1 MRVLRLLSAGL
12 IAAAV
17 AGCAT
22 SGYRDGYSR
31 DYYGDRYYDQGYY
44 GPSAGVSY
52 RRGHPYGNSYGAY
65 YGYGSP
71 YGYGSS
77 YGYGSPYGY
86 GGSPYGYGYSPY
98 GNGGYYGSPYGGY
111 GYGYPPRVV
120 IVQPGTNPPPQPR
133 FDLRDEIGRQLRI
146 SRGLE
151 APPPGGAMRIPVP
164 EQARVQQ
171 REAFPSRSIERASR
185 QESMRGRVR
194 ESDMEIE
201 TP

>member
-1 MRVLRLLSAGL
+1 MRALRLLSAGI

-52 RRGHPYGNSYGAY
+52 RYGQPYGSSYGGY
-65 YGYGSP
+65 YGYGQPGYGYGYGSPHGYGSP
-71 YGYGSS
+71 YGYGYS
-77 YGYGSPYGY
+77 GSPYGY
-86 GGSPYGYGYSPY
+86 G
-98 GNGGYYGSPYGGY
+98 GGYYGSPYG
-111 GYGYPPRVV
+111 YGYPYQPRVI
-120 IVQPGTNPPPQPR
+120 IVQPGTNPPQQPR

-185 QESMRGRVR
+185 QESMRER
-194 ESDMEIE
+194 ERERYMEIE